1 MKNSKLLQLL
11 EALDSNQKEALKK
24 WVQSP
29 IHLQHQ
35 MTQKLLLILLSK
47 RKLTARAVARE
58 AVFRQLYPKQ
68 TYQEKQLNYLMSYA
82 TKAVEKFIEFWMQ
95 QKATFENKKK
105 LFLFLEEKKLD
116 KYSQQQLQQLQLQ
129 QQKHPAQNSLHFRQQ
144 YELEALLF
152 SQQNQTSRQQQ
163 TNLQE
168 LLNAQSTAFI
178 LDTLYYACEA
188 LTHQRLYKS
197 TYRIPLLTG
206 LLQDIEAGFYSHIPV
221 VQLYYYGYKM
231 LEEVEHPE
239 HFEQLQRLL
248 LEQGKSLSKKELK
261 HLYLMAINYCVQRLN
276 SGLEGYVR
284 KVFELFQ
291 QALQW
296 GILLE
301 EGQLSQFT
309 YKNIITAAI
318 RLEEYAWTEEFIT
331 TYTPLLP
338 VRFQTNYACFA
349 QSKWHFAQQQYD
361 ACLELLAQV
370 EFDDLFL
377 NMSAKSMLLKIY
389 YERQD
394 LEPLYSLLTSFR
406 RFLQRKSIVAYQKQ
420 IYENF
425 LVLTEKLLYLP
436 PQQPLKKQALK
447 QEIEHTTPLTEKPWL
462 LTQLALVP

>member
-1 MKNSKLLQLL
+1 MYNSKLLQLL
-11 EALDSNQKEALKK
+11 EALDSSQKESLKK

-29 IHLQHQ
+29 VHLQHEK
-35 MTQKLLLILLSK
+35 TQNLLLILLSK
-47 RKLTARAVARE
+47 RKFTPRTVARKTIF
-58 AVFRQLYPKQ
+58 AQLCPQ
-68 TYQEKQLNYLMSYA
+68 QAYQEKQLNYWMSYA
-82 TKAVEKFIEFWMQ
+82 TKQVESFIEFWMQ
-95 QKATFENKKK
+95 EKATFENKKK

-116 KYSQQQLQQLQLQ
+116 KYSQQELRQLQVY
-129 QQKHPAQNSLHFRQQ
+129 QQKHATQNSLYYRQQ

-152 SQQNQTSRQQQ
+152 AHQNQTARQEQ
-163 TNLQE
+163 TNLQD

-188 LTHQRLYKS
+188 LTHQRLYTS

-206 LLQDIEAGFYSHIPV
+206 ILQDIEAGFYQHIPA

-239 HFEQLQRLL
+239 HFEDLQGLL
-248 LEQGKSLSKKELK
+248 LEQGAALSKKELK

-318 RLEEYAWTEEFIT
+318 RLGEYAWTEDFIT

-338 VRFQTNYACFA
+338 SKFQTNYACFA
-349 QSKWHFAQQQYD
+349 QSKLYFAQQHYD

-377 NMSAKSMLLKIY
+377 NMNAKSMLLKIY

-394 LEPLYSLLTSFR
+394 LDPLYSLLTSFR

-425 LVLTEKLLYLP
+425 LVLTEKLLHLP
-436 PQQPLKKQALK
+436 PQQPLRKKALQ
-447 QEIEHTTPLTEKPWL
+447 QEIEQVTPLTEKPWL
-462 LTQLALVP
+462 LAQLALVP